1 MKNKCA
7 AFSEKYGLRAEFYT
21 HDLPKNVPE
30 GISLCLYRVAQE
42 CLRNVFKHAN
52 ATEVRLSLRGGDEEI
67 VMEITD
73 VGVGFDL
80 EAIRGKGVLGLI
92 SMEERVRL
100 VNGVFSIRSET
111 GMGTVVRVKSLIH
124 AKHKGRQNSSQLYH
138 KRVSNAYS
146 LILPIM
152 GTMTR
157 NDSSPSRQNARFFR
171 GRPTIYAMLV
181 EGAVSCSGETL

>member
-1 MKNKCA
+1 MISAKSWQCWEWETAELAHETASQALGDRLLKLTGQIGDLAKDIHQISRQLHPAILDDLGLEAALKNECA
-7 AFSEKYGLRAEFYT
+7 AFSEKYVLRAEFYT

-42 CLRNVFKHAN
+42 SLRNVFKHAN

-80 EAIRGKGVLGLI
+80 ETVRGKGVLGLI

-100 VNGVFSIRSET
+100 VNGVFSIRSKP
-111 GMGTVVRVKSLIH
+111 VWAPL
-124 AKHKGRQNSSQLYH
+124 
-138 KRVSNAYS
+138 
-146 LILPIM
+146 
-152 GTMTR
+152 
-157 NDSSPSRQNARFFR
+157 
-171 GRPTIYAMLV
+171 
-181 EGAVSCSGETL
+181 